1 MSALTLRDLPPDL
14 HEFLKADAA
23 ANHRSFNK
31 QVIVA
36 LDAYRQQRVAQV
48 PRKLTPEEKRM
59 RVREIQEEIRR
70 IAIHADKTDNEL
82 IGYDENGLFK

>member
-1 MSALTLRDLPPDL
+1 MSAITLRDLPDDL
-14 HEFLKADAA
+14 HAFLKADAA

-36 LDAYRQQRVAQV
+36 LDAYRNKSVQHTV
-48 PRKLTPEEKRM
+48 PKLTPEEKIA
-59 RVREIQEEIRR
+59 RVREIQAHIRR
-70 IAIHADKTDNEL
+70 EAVMDGRTADEI

>member
-1 MSALTLRDLPPDL
+1 MSAVTLRDLPPDL

-36 LDAYRQQRVAQV
+36 LDAYRQQRASQV
-48 PRKLTPEEKRM
+48 TRKLTPEEKHA
-59 RVREIQEEIRR
+59 RVRAIQQEIRR
-70 IAIHADKTDNEL
+70 VAINTDKTDDEL
-82 IGYDENGLFK
+82 LGYDENGLFK

>member
-1 MSALTLRDLPPDL
+1 MSAVTLRDLPPDL

-36 LDAYRQQRVAQV
+36 LDAYRASCTEQ
-48 PRKLTPEEKRM
+48 PKPKLTPKQKIART
-59 RVREIQEEIRR
+59 REIQAQIRAEMIHDPRTDDEI
-70 IAIHADKTDNEL
+70 L
-82 IGYDENGLFK
+82 GYDENGLPT

>member
-1 MSALTLRDLPPDL
+1 MSAVTLRDLPPDL

-36 LDAYRQQRVAQV
+36 LDAYRQQRVGHE
-48 PRKLTPEEKRM
+48 PRQLTPEEKIA
-59 RVREIQEEIRR
+59 RVREIQQEIQRVLKPDSR
-70 IAIHADKTDNEL
+70 TTDEI
-82 IGYDENGLFK
+82 IGYGDDGLFK

>member
-1 MSALTLRDLPPDL
+1 MSAVTLRDLPPDL

-36 LDAYRQQRVAQV
+36 LDAYRQQRASQV
-48 PRKLTPEEKRM
+48 PRKLTPEEKM
-59 RVREIQEEIRR
+59 ARVREIQAQIRNDL
-70 IAIHADKTDNEL
+70 IHDPRTDNEIL
-82 IGYDENGLFK
+82 GYDDNGLPT